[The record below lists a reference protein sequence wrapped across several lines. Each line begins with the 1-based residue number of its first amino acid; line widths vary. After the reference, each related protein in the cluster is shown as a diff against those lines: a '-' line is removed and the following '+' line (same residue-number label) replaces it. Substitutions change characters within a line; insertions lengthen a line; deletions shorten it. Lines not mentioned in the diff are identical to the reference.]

1 MNKVCLVKTGTTA
14 AKKEKKK
21 KKNPSSPFF
30 ISAAANQASARDIP
44 KESNKGTS
52 ILMSRLSN
60 CLNMTR
66 SVPRTTGKN
75 LKCLPSYYK

>member
-21 KKNPSSPFF
+21 NPPSPFF